1 MANKISQLKNALGS
15 AARPNKYRV
24 NFSVPAAVNT
34 SSDLSQANTL
44 CKATTFPSVT
54 LGQIEVH
61 NQGRKLV
68 IPGDTSYT
76 NTWELTFYQTENHA
90 LRKDM
95 ISWLHA
101 ADDFQRNRHSGN
113 PTAVMGELSV
123 EQLDSAGNPTA
134 MYTFH
139 NVFVHEVGEVTLA
152 DDTNDEAMEFTVT
165 FSFTDWVVGGEQDNT
180 PLAGADATGN
190 QTSVDA

>member
-1 MANKISQLKNALGS
+1 MANKISQLKQALGA

-24 NFSVPAAVNT
+24 NFAIPAAVAT
-34 SSDLSQANTL
+34 SSDLSQANVL
-44 CKATTFPSVT
+44 CKATSFPSVT

-76 NTWELTFYQTENHA
+76 TTWELTFYQTEEHA

-113 PTAVMGELSV
+113 PSEVMGTLSV
-123 EQLDSAGNPTA
+123 EQLDSAGNPTVK
-134 MYTFH
+134 YTFH
-139 NVFVHEVGEVTLA
+139 NVFVHEVGEIALGA
-152 DDTNDEAMEFTVT
+152 DTNDEAMEFTVT
-165 FSFTDWVVGGEQDNT
+165 FSFTDWVVGEGPDNA
-180 PLAGADATGN
+180 PSSGNDATRN
-190 QTSVDA
+190 TTSVDA

>member
-1 MANKISQLKNALGS
+1 MANKITELKNAIGA

-24 NFSVPAAVNT
+24 NFSVPPAVNT
-34 SSDLSQANTL
+34 QSNLSEANTL

-76 NTWELTFYQTENHA
+76 TTWELTFYQTEEHA

-113 PTAVMGELSV
+113 PADVMGELSV
-123 EQLDSAGNPTA
+123 EQLDSAGNPTVK
-134 MYTFH
+134 YTFH
-139 NVFVHEVGEVTLA
+139 NVFVHEVGEITLA

-165 FSFTDWVVGGEQDNT
+165 FSFTDWVVGGGQDNA
-180 PLAGADATGN
+180 PLEGNELTGN
-190 QTSVDA
+190 PTSVDA